1 MDIRG
6 WPTARPARKIDQMV
20 SWWRA
25 LALLGI
31 AFLGFFVGV
40 VGCFLSTP
48 LLWKLEAPTGLELAG
63 HSGPS
68 DWLLLTAG
76 FVGAALAVGLH
87 RWGTRRTPGA
97 PG

>member
-1 MDIRG
+1 MPG
-6 WPTARPARKIDQMV
+6 GAAPL
-20 SWWRA
+20 WRVVA
-25 LALLGI
+25 MIAI

-40 VGCFLSTP
+40 VACFLSTP

>member
-1 MDIRG
+1 MRG
-6 WPTARPARKIDQMV
+6 I
-20 SWWRA
+20 SGWRA
-25 LALLGI
+25 LAMLGL
-31 AFLGFFVGV
+31 AGVGFVGGV
-40 VGCFLSTP
+40 VGCFLATP

-76 FVGAALAVGLH
+76 FVGAGLAVGLH
-87 RWGTRRTPGA
+87 RWVLGRTPGA

>member
-1 MDIRG
+1 MPPGAASR
-6 WPTARPARKIDQMV
+6 
-20 SWWRA
+20 WRVVA
-25 LALLGI
+25 VIAI
-31 AFLGFFVGV
+31 AFLGFFFGV

-76 FVGAALAVGLH
+76 FVGAALAVGFH
-87 RWGTRRTPGA
+87 HWRIRRTPGA